1 MGRWSA
7 APESSVGVKVD
18 WSVPV
23 VPHRTVDV
31 GGCIIDLP
39 RPHAR
44 SLAGLHAIKRLVRVR
59 ATDRARVR
67 RVRVRARGEDCLLR
81 LSAAAA
87 RACIFV
93 TQPPTPDAMSRA
105 GDIVPAS

>member
-23 VPHRTVDV
+23 VPHRTVG

-44 SLAGLHAIKRLVRVR
+44 SLAGLHAIKRLVRGR
-59 ATDRARVR
+59 ATDRARA
-67 RVRVRARGEDCLLR
+67 RVRQG
-81 LSAAAA
+81 
-87 RACIFV
+87 
-93 TQPPTPDAMSRA
+93 Q
-105 GDIVPAS
+105 G